1 MRTVAVISTRRSIV
15 LVGPGD
21 RVVVVDRICSV
32 ALPLKA
38 TPGGIMPVRSGAE
51 RGRWDAK
58 SQRGLRL
65 VREKRAAVT
74 GVQPY

>member
-1 MRTVAVISTRRSIV
+1 
-15 LVGPGD
+15 
-21 RVVVVDRICSV
+21 
-32 ALPLKA
+32 
-38 TPGGIMPVRSGAE
+38 MPVRSGAE

-58 SQRGLRL
+58 SQRGWRL